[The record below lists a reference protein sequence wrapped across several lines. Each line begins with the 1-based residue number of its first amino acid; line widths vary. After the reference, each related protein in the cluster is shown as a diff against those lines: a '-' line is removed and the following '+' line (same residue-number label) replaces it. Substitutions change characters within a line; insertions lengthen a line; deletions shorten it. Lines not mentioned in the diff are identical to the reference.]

1 MAGGGASTKAS
12 NGSGP
17 TRVRKRVEV
26 ESAAA
31 AAASLKRAK
40 DGSAFARCEE
50 CSKDVPIALIS
61 FHNCSLDA
69 KIKMN
74 LGVSLC
80 TYSYDEAYLY
90 NQNVKF
96 HVLCDLGEFG
106 AVSILLMGKFVCAE
120 AQVVENQTE
129 VKKPAAK
136 SKEKSTEPKPKR
148 EKKPKNPNA
157 LKRPPTAFFVFM
169 DDFRQTFKAAN
180 PDCKSVSTVAKEG
193 GEKWKSMTDEE
204 KKPYQEKAAELKAA
218 YEKALKSNTDADNAN
233 DEDEELEK
241 EVKEEIAVDEEVKEE
256 IEVDEE

>member
-12 NGSGP
+12 NGGP

-26 ESAAA
+26 E
-31 AAASLKRAK
+31 
-40 DGSAFARCEE
+40 CCCCYEE

-74 LGVSLC
+74 L
-80 TYSYDEAYLY
+80 
-90 NQNVKF
+90 
-96 HVLCDLGEFG
+96 
-106 AVSILLMGKFVCAE
+106 E

-129 VKKPAAK
+129 VKKPVAK

-157 LKRPPTAFFVFM
+157 PKRPPTAFFVFM

-233 DEDEELEK
+233 DDDEEPEK
-241 EVKEEIAVDEEVKEE
+241 EVKEEIVVDEEVKDE

>member
-12 NGSGP
+12 NGGGP

-26 ESAAA
+26 ESA

-74 LGVSLC
+74 L
-80 TYSYDEAYLY
+80 
-90 NQNVKF
+90 
-96 HVLCDLGEFG
+96 
-106 AVSILLMGKFVCAE
+106 E

-180 PDCKSVSTVAKEG
+180 PDCKSVSMVAKEG

-218 YEKALKSNTDADNAN
+218 YEKALKSNTDSDNAN

-241 EVKEEIAVDEEVKEE
+241 EVKEDIAVDEEVNEE

>member
-1 MAGGGASTKAS
+1 MAGGGASSKSS
-12 NGSGP
+12 NGGGP

-26 ESAAA
+26 ESATASG
-31 AAASLKRAK
+31 SLKRAK

-74 LGVSLC
+74 L
-80 TYSYDEAYLY
+80 
-90 NQNVKF
+90 
-96 HVLCDLGEFG
+96 
-106 AVSILLMGKFVCAE
+106 E

-136 SKEKSTEPKPKR
+136 RKEKSTEPKHKK

-157 LKRPPTAFFVFM
+157 PKRPPTAFFVFM
-169 DDFRQTFKAAN
+169 DEFRQTFKAAN
-180 PDCKSVSTVAKEG
+180 PDCKSVSMVAKEG

-218 YEKALKSNTDADNAN
+218 YEKALKSNNTDADNAN
-233 DEDEELEK
+233 DGDEEEPEK
-241 EVKEEIAVDEEVKEE
+241 EVKEEKAVDEEVKEE
-256 IEVDEE
+256 IEDDEE

>member
-12 NGSGP
+12 NGGP

-26 ESAAA
+26 ESAA

-74 LGVSLC
+74 L
-80 TYSYDEAYLY
+80 
-90 NQNVKF
+90 
-96 HVLCDLGEFG
+96 
-106 AVSILLMGKFVCAE
+106 E

-157 LKRPPTAFFVFM
+157 PKRPPTAFFVFM

-193 GEKWKSMTDEE
+193 GEKWKSMTDEV
-204 KKPYQEKAAELKAA
+204 KKTISGKGCRAQ
-218 YEKALKSNTDADNAN
+218 SS
-233 DEDEELEK
+233 
-241 EVKEEIAVDEEVKEE
+241 I
-256 IEVDEE
+256 

>member
-1 MAGGGASTKAS
+1 MAGGGESTKAS
-12 NGSGP
+12 NGGGP
-17 TRVRKRVEV
+17 TRVRKRIEV

-31 AAASLKRAK
+31 ASSLKRAK

-74 LGVSLC
+74 L
-80 TYSYDEAYLY
+80 
-90 NQNVKF
+90 
-96 HVLCDLGEFG
+96 
-106 AVSILLMGKFVCAE
+106 E

-129 VKKPAAK
+129 VKKPATK

-218 YEKALKSNTDADNAN
+218 YEKALKSNTDADNVN

-241 EVKEEIAVDEEVKEE
+241 EVKEEIAVDEELKEE

>member
-12 NGSGP
+12 NGGP

-26 ESAAA
+26 ESAA

-74 LGVSLC
+74 L
-80 TYSYDEAYLY
+80 
-90 NQNVKF
+90 
-96 HVLCDLGEFG
+96 
-106 AVSILLMGKFVCAE
+106 E

-157 LKRPPTAFFVFM
+157 PKRPPTAFFVFM

-233 DEDEELEK
+233 DDDEEPEK
-241 EVKEEIAVDEEVKEE
+241 EEKEEIVVDEEVKDE

>member
-12 NGSGP
+12 NGGP

-26 ESAAA
+26 ESAA

-74 LGVSLC
+74 L
-80 TYSYDEAYLY
+80 
-90 NQNVKF
+90 
-96 HVLCDLGEFG
+96 
-106 AVSILLMGKFVCAE
+106 E

-136 SKEKSTEPKPKR
+136 SREKSTEPKAKR

-157 LKRPPTAFFVFM
+157 PKRPPTAFFVFM
-169 DDFRQTFKAAN
+169 DDFRQEFKAAN

-233 DEDEELEK
+233 VGSCFYANLKFSTVMFTFSTLTSKLMIQDDDEEPEK
-241 EVKEEIAVDEEVKEE
+241 EIKEEIVVDEEVKDE